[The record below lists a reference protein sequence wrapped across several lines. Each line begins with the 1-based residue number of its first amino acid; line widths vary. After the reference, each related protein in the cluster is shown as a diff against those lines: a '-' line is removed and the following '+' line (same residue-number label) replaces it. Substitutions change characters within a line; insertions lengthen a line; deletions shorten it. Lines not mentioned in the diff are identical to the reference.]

1 VPIWKVRIIYNNTD
15 AEEVEIDIV
24 TFQNNDPKPY
34 KILKNKSLLDKSNPI
49 KFGSKTNYVD
59 VRMEEKTEMVHIYSK
74 TIKPNI

>member
-1 VPIWKVRIIYNNTD
+1 MPIWKVRIIYNNTD

-24 TFQNNDPKPY
+24 TFQKNDHKPY

-59 VRMEEKTEMVHIYSK
+59 VRMEEKTEIVHIYSK
-74 TIKPNI
+74 TIKPNL